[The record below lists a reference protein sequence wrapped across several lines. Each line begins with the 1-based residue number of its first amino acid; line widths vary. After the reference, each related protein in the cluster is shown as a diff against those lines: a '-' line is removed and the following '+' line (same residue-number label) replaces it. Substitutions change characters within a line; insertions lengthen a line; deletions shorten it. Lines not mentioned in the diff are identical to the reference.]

1 MSPKVRWLL
10 LGIAALALAAAWIDR
25 SGLLRPPPAP
35 IVVTPEL
42 VAAGR
47 KVYRNRCHTCHTDI
61 PLGRRVKDWAPMH
74 AYEVIGRLQGI
85 GVSPER
91 KPMPPFPGT
100 DDERRAL
107 AAWISELGA
116 GRVPQY

>member
-10 LGIAALALAAAWIDR
+10 VAVALLALAAVAVDR
-25 SGLLRPPPAP
+25 SGLLAPPPAP

-42 VAAGR
+42 VASGR
-47 KVYRNRCHTCHTDI
+47 KVYRDRCHSCHTDI
-61 PLGRRVKDWAPMH
+61 PLGKRVAGWDPMH
-74 AYEVIGRLQGI
+74 AYEVVGKLQTIGKEGKR
-85 GVSPER
+85 
-91 KPMPPFPGT
+91 PMQAFPGS

-116 GRVPQY
+116 ARVPQY